1 MCSSLSVYSPELQCT
16 IQDFNWQKS
25 LPDYRKLENE
35 VTQQFSK
42 PEPSRHWRGGV
53 VKSSFTYLLLDPRI
67 TKNLPCRVDSMSES
81 HIWSTFL
88 SSIFYIGKGMR
99 SRPYS
104 HLYEAF
110 AFWKKEKTVKKT
122 DKKVRFILDIWKAG
136 LGVVCLHVFQ
146 NVIPVEAYTREA
158 AMIDAIELRNLKNER
173 CGDYYGIAATWT
185 SHQKKMLGTYLLY
198 RAMCIFIHE
207 GERQLRPGDLG

>member
-1 MCSSLSVYSPELQCT
+1 MCSSVSVYSPELQCT

-25 LPDYRKLENE
+25 LRDYQKLENE
-35 VTQQFSK
+35 VTEQFSK
-42 PEPSRHWRGGV
+42 PEPSRRWRGGV

-67 TKNLPCRVDSMSES
+67 TKNLPCHVDSMSES
-81 HIWSTFL
+81 YIWSTFL

-110 AFWKKEKTVKKT
+110 AFWKREKTVKKT

-158 AMIDAIELRNLKNER
+158 AMIDSIELRNLKNER
-173 CGDYYGIAATWT
+173 CGEYYGVAATWT